1 MFDFIEAPFFTKSL
15 DRYLDDDEYLEL
27 QGHLIKHPESGKVV
41 RGSGGVR
48 KLRWGAEGRGKR
60 GGLRVI
66 YYLRLAR
73 GHIWMLTLY
82 GKNVSE
88 NIPAYVLRS
97 MKEEIDNA
105 KND

>member
-1 MFDFIEAPFFTKSL
+1 M
-15 DRYLDDDEYLEL
+15 
-27 QGHLIKHPESGKVV
+27 
-41 RGSGGVR
+41 
-48 KLRWGAEGRGKR
+48 
-60 GGLRVI
+60 I

-88 NIPAYVLRS
+88 NIPAHVLRS